1 LSQLHEGL
9 NNNGCLILVEKI
21 LGNDSLF
28 NRMYIYLYYE
38 FKKKQGYSENELFQK
53 REALK
58 NVLMPYRIDENINLL
73 KKCGFET
80 IDFFLNGITSQ
91 VSSQLSLINKSF

>member
-1 LSQLHEGL
+1 
-9 NNNGCLILVEKI
+9 
-21 LGNDSLF
+21 
-28 NRMYIYLYYE
+28 
-38 FKKKQGYSENELFQK
+38 
-53 REALK
+53 
-58 NVLMPYRIDENINLL
+58 MPYRIDENINLL